1 MRNEE
6 LRRGPFFVAALIALA
21 AAGVSVAAI
30 PIVNSG
36 RQPKITALRA
46 KGDAHV
52 SAATP
57 TENFGGFRRLT
68 VDGKP
73 VTRAYVRFL
82 VPEEI
87 DVKRINLLAYTHT
100 QSRLG
105 YRVRL
110 ATRRWNEQ
118 RITWANAP
126 RASSVF
132 VLSGPL
138 QARRWKAVDVTALVG
153 SAEGYIGF
161 VLTTV
166 ATRAI
171 TLSSRESGLTGPRL
185 VIEHQ
190 DTETRPPTT
199 QPPPPPTP

>member
-1 MRNEE
+1 
-6 LRRGPFFVAALIALA
+6 VAALIALV
-21 AAGVSVAAI
+21 AAGVSVAAL
-30 PIVNSG
+30 PLVNSD

-46 KGDAHV
+46 TGDAHV

-57 TENFGGFRRLT
+57 TANFGSLRRLT
-68 VDGKP
+68 VDGRP
-73 VTRAYVRFL
+73 AMRAYVRFL

-87 DVKRINLLAYTHT
+87 QDVMRINLLVYTHT

-118 RITWANAP
+118 RITWANSP
-126 RASSVF
+126 RASSRF
-132 VLSGPL
+132 VSSGPL
-138 QARRWKAVDVTALVG
+138 QARRWKAVDVTSLVG
-153 SAEGYIGF
+153 SAEGYVGF

-185 VIEHQ
+185 VIEYRG
-190 DTETRPPTT
+190 TETRPPTT
-199 QPPPPPTP
+199 QPPPPPTA